1 MAEIAISLPVRLNA
15 YGLIASTSD
24 FSKLNSDKVLQVI
37 GTQIGERVMRSNFG
51 SNIAAEL
58 YATSETAA
66 LGIKLEVEQ
75 AFAKSLPTLT
85 LSSTNISYNDDN
97 GALDVEIEYQLP
109 NSKLDSIIIGI
120 GAVSGNKP
128 PAQETL

>member
-15 YGLIASTSD
+15 YGVIASTSD

-51 SNIAAEL
+51 SNIAAEMF
-58 YATSETAA
+58 ATSEAA
-66 LGIKLEVEQ
+66 SVGIKLEVEQ

-85 LSSTNISYNDDN
+85 LTSTNISYNDDN
-97 GALDVEIEYQLP
+97 GELTVEIEYLLP
-109 NSKLDSIIIGI
+109 NSKQDSVIIGI